1 MRKFTLLFA
10 GLFLLYGHILA
21 QSHQIKGKVM
31 DENGVPVPN
40 ASVIIVGT
48 TKGTVT
54 DAEGN
59 FSLQVS
65 KSVRALSFS
74 AASLATSMLSMSFGL
89 MLDRTFAEAVVP
101 LASPVKEGTPSI
113 TISG

>member
-1 MRKFTLLFA
+1 MRSFTLLFA
-10 GLFLLYGHILA
+10 GLFLLYGHVLA

-31 DENGVPVPN
+31 DENGVAVPN

-48 TKGTVT
+48 TRGTVT

-65 KSVRALSFS
+65 KSIKALSFS
-74 AASLATSMLSMSFGL
+74 AVGMLPVEVKVGEKVEFNIRLRTAGHSM
-89 MLDRTFAEAVVP
+89 EEVV
-101 LASPVKEGTPSI
+101 V
-113 TISG
+113 